1 LRSLKKK
8 PEKIRCIGLIANC
21 AKPASRAALKRALA
35 LIIRSGRTVVMEE
48 SAARQ
53 ADVKC
58 KTFPTPA
65 AMAKEVDLLLV
76 FGGDGTMLRALREN
90 HGSPTPILGIN
101 VGRLGF
107 LTAVS
112 NDQLAGALEKIWAND
127 FTVAPTPLVSAT
139 VRSRGESIEM
149 TALNDIVIS
158 HGAVSRVIELEVTV
172 DGEALTRYRG
182 DGLIV
187 SSPAGSTA
195 YSLSAG
201 GPIVSPSASVFVISP
216 VCPHALSNRS
226 VIVDLNTTV
235 EVKVL
240 SDQMEIIV
248 AADGQM
254 HASVGAGDV
263 ITIHRARRA
272 INLLH
277 LGGWSFFN
285 TVRRKLHWSGS
296 AV

>member
-1 LRSLKKK
+1 LKKH
-8 PEKIRCIGLIANC
+8 PETIRRVGLVANC
-21 AKPASRAALKRALA
+21 AKPDSRAAVRRALA
-35 LIIRSGRTVVMEE
+35 LIARAGRLAAMEAA
-48 SAARQ
+48 AARLSG
-53 ADVKC
+53 AKC
-58 KTFPTPA
+58 PTFPDLPA
-65 AMAKEVDLLLV
+65 LARESDLLLV
-76 FGGDGTMLRALREN
+76 FGGDGTLLRAVREG
-90 HGSPTPILGIN
+90 HDSPTPILGIN

-112 NDQLAGALEKIWAND
+112 SEQISEALKKIWDND
-127 FTVAPTPLVSAT
+127 FTIEPRPLLAAT
-139 VRSRGESIEM
+139 VRCRGKLIKT

-158 HGAVSRVIELEVTV
+158 HGAVSRIIELEVAV

-201 GPIVSPSASVFVISP
+201 GPIVSPAASVFAITP
-216 VCPHALSNRS
+216 ICPHALSNRS
-226 VIVDLNTTV
+226 VIINLNSTV

-240 SDQMEIIV
+240 SEQMEIIM

-254 HASVGAGDV
+254 HATVGAGDI
-263 ITIHRARRA
+263 ITIHRARRSV
-272 INLLH
+272 NLLH
-277 LGGWSFFN
+277 LGGWSFFA

>member
-1 LRSLKKK
+1 MKEHR
-8 PEKIRCIGLIANC
+8 EKIRRVGLVANC
-21 AKPASRAALKRALA
+21 AKSASREAVHRALA
-35 LIIRSGRTVVMEE
+35 LITRAGRVAAMEE
-48 SAARQ
+48 SAARL
-53 ADVKC
+53 AGARC
-58 KTFPTPA
+58 PTFPSPSA
-65 AMAKEVDLLLV
+65 LARQSDLLLV
-76 FGGDGTMLRALREN
+76 FGGDGTMLRAVRES
-90 HGSPTPILGIN
+90 HDSPTPILGIN

-112 NDQLAGALEKIWAND
+112 CEQIPDALRKIWDND
-127 FTVAPTPLVSAT
+127 FTIQPQPLLAAT
-139 VRSRGESIEM
+139 VRCRGKTIQT

-158 HGAVSRVIELEVTV
+158 HGAVSRIIELEVRV

-201 GPIVSPSASVFVISP
+201 GPIVSPAASVFAITP
-216 VCPHALSNRS
+216 ICPHALSNRT
-226 VIVDLNTTV
+226 VIIALNAKV
-235 EVKVL
+235 EVRVL
-240 SDQMEIIV
+240 SEQMEIIV
-248 AADGQM
+248 SADGQT
-254 HASVGAGDV
+254 HATVGAGDL

-272 INLLH
+272 VNLLH
-277 LGGWSFFN
+277 LGGWSFFG